1 MGFRRRELNK
11 KLLQGT
17 AADDETWGRDDPE
30 SKIRA
35 KGLRVKTRN
44 SSPFDQKLYF
54 LMVLVTLL
62 MVGGFAVKLYLDN
75 TALHRSR
82 T

>member
-11 KLLQGT
+11 KLMQGT

-30 SKIRA
+30 SIVRA

-44 SSPFDQKLYF
+44 TSSFDEKLYF
-54 LMVLVTLL
+54 LVLFVTFLV
-62 MVGGFAVKLYLDN
+62 VGGFAVKLYLDN
-75 TALHRSR
+75 TEVHRSR
-82 T
+82 K